1 MHYSATIYRWYKNW
15 LSNKDKVIA
24 TYGERWY
31 RIWVYFLAYSTI
43 VARYVTSSPH
53 CLRSLIPNATDLS
66 SQGGSAA
73 FQITLHKN
81 LNAYHRIEGVKNH
94 ASIKVTPKKEI
105 S

>member
-24 TYGERWY
+24 KYGERWY
-31 RIWVYFLAYSTI
+31 RIWVYFLAYSII
-43 VARYVTSSPH
+43 VARYMIHFPVSAVFI
-53 CLRSLIPNATDLS
+53 IPNVVDLS

-81 LNAYHRIEGVKNH
+81 LNAYHRIEGVRNH
-94 ASIKVTPKKEI
+94 ASIKVTPRNKI